1 MVGVTPEHRQIF
13 AQAVFRGEPFP
24 ADWPSAFAII
34 TAHDPE
40 GRPASPADNI
50 SADAALELELRAAG
64 RRLHRV
70 TGGSAD
76 GLHQEPGWAVPLGLA
91 EAGDL
96 GRRYRQV
103 AVFFVRDGSL
113 QLVACEDGTTL
124 DLGRPFGLT

>member
-1 MVGVTPEHRQIF
+1 MVGVTPEQRQIF

-40 GRPASPADNI
+40 GRPASPVDNI
-50 SADAALELELRAAG
+50 SADEALELELRGAG

-70 TGGSAD
+70 IGGSAD
-76 GLHQEPGWAVPLGLA
+76 GLHLEPGWAVPVGPA
-91 EAGDL
+91 EAVGL

-103 AVFFVRDGSL
+103 AVFFVRDGRL
-113 QLVACEDGTTL
+113 ELVACEDGTTL